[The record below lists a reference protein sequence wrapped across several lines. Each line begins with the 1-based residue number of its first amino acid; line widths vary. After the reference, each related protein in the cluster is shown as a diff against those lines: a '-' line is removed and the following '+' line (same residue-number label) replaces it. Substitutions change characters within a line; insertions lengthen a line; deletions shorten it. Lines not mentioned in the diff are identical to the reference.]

1 MTDAERKPLESLLE
15 GQFRATMRIVPPS
28 PDAVVHAWTVD
39 ELAPEIEKGL
49 GRRNLI
55 RGKASFVKAQCLA
68 CHRLGGE
75 GGAVGPDLSG
85 LAKRF
90 SRRDLLES
98 ILLPSKNVSDQYQ
111 NTMIQTTGGEVHVGR
126 LISEDA
132 ESLTLRPDMLG
143 DATVVIPRKSIA
155 AKKPSA
161 LSPMP
166 EGLVNTL
173 SKFELLDLL
182 AFLEADGRTDAA
194 WR

>member
-1 MTDAERKPLESLLE
+1 
-15 GQFRATMRIVPPS
+15 
-28 PDAVVHAWTVD
+28 
-39 ELAPEIEKGL
+39 
-49 GRRNLI
+49 
-55 RGKASFVKAQCLA
+55 
-68 CHRLGGE
+68 
-75 GGAVGPDLSG
+75 
-85 LAKRF
+85 
-90 SRRDLLES
+90 
-98 ILLPSKNVSDQYQ
+98 
-111 NTMIQTTGGEVHVGR
+111 MIQTTGGEVHVGR

-194 WR
+194 GR